1 MQKNYLSRRIFLKKS
16 VLTYTGLMVGLAYEP
31 KTGFAEKVE
40 NSEDLGIWIRISLD
54 GTTTSVSYTHLTLPT
69 KA

>member
-16 VLTYTGLMVGLAYEP
+16 ALTYTGLMVGLAYEP
-31 KTGFAEKVE
+31 KKGFAAIVE

-54 GTTTSVSYTHLTLPT
+54 GQFRLH
-69 KA
+69 